1 MSKDKIFNIRV
12 TEDEHTKLKSLGS
25 DRAREILLRAV
36 NDNIFDAE
44 PEAQIEKLIYQ
55 YELLDNLLNNLNDKQ
70 QLLTTKTLSKLL
82 KDDYK
87 IAVLTNFDNFFSNVK
102 RIVENLNKE
111 KFELVKLRRRGMN
124 YIYEGL
130 QELALKNGLRHLNL
144 SDREL
149 YAELAARNLIDHKE
163 KYKKNISKAIQEV
176 QDKIKEQEELYNSLR
191 AMLPYIIMREN
202 VAGEIERVKEEM
214 MDVLYVIEH
223 LETLERKYA
232 NNFFESIKFS
242 NAEERESAY
251 KLLDNRDY
259 IEKYYDSDLP
269 LIDKF
274 EKYLIC
280 CGVGEHRAKALRK
293 KYMT

>member
-1 MSKDKIFNIRV
+1 M
-12 TEDEHTKLKSLGS
+12 
-25 DRAREILLRAV
+25 
-36 NDNIFDAE
+36 
-44 PEAQIEKLIYQ
+44 
-55 YELLDNLLNNLNDKQ
+55 
-70 QLLTTKTLSKLL
+70 
-82 KDDYK
+82 
-87 IAVLTNFDNFFSNVK
+87 
-102 RIVENLNKE
+102 
-111 KFELVKLRRRGMN
+111 
-124 YIYEGL
+124 
-130 QELALKNGLRHLNL
+130 
-144 SDREL
+144 
-149 YAELAARNLIDHKE
+149 
-163 KYKKNISKAIQEV
+163 
-176 QDKIKEQEELYNSLR
+176 
-191 AMLPYIIMREN
+191 PYIIMREN

-293 KYMT
+293 KHMT